1 MNVKPVEAKYD
12 DTVADRFQDPGAG
25 AFSYH
30 GGQIFHATR
39 DITAGEEMFAG
50 ELVMCWVQLGVDVV
64 LLLL

>member
-30 GGQIFHATR
+30 GGQSFHATR
-39 DITAGEEMFAG
+39 DITAGEEIFAG
-50 ELVMCWVQLGVDVV
+50 E
-64 LLLL
+64 